1 MPEPITIFIVGSAA
15 WAFLRRQQGT
25 PPAEVARVLPGAP
38 GSGGSQLAGPA
49 TAGAGGQPLSTAA
62 SGTGPTAPLAT
73 LTGVVNG
80 VPIGAVPTATI
91 RGIPPLAVVLDND
104 TALLMRQYA
113 ALHPEDF
120 QVFLDRYA
128 DFIVLRDD
136 MFFRAVTDPPAG
148 GYKLTPMMGV
158 SLGAAAYKVTMAFNG
173 VAAGNY
179 GDLFGIAS
187 SVAGNLPGLN
197 PDFVRSLQ
205 GLALGYRAFTTI
217 LTTAQIAEIAA
228 ANGVSIINVTST
240 MLEAGGLSG
249 SLAAMPIASLS
260 GVLMAA
266 GLCLDIG
273 FTIIGDAPDVQ
284 KAVDV
289 ALDVAALICLFIP
302 VVGWVIAIVIQL

>member
-15 WAFLRRQQGT
+15 WAFLRRQGT

-38 GSGGSQLAGPA
+38 GSGGSRLAGPA

-73 LTGVVNG
+73 LTAVVNG

-136 MFFRAVTDPPAG
+136 MFFEALTDPPAG
-148 GYKLTPMMGV
+148 GYKPTPMMAV
-158 SLGAAAYKVTMAFNG
+158 SLGAATYKVVAAFNG

-179 GDLFGIAS
+179 GDLFGVAS
-187 SVAGNLPGLN
+187 TVAGNLPGLN
-197 PDFVRSLQ
+197 PDFVHALQ
-205 GLALGYRAFTTI
+205 GLTLGYRAYSAA
-217 LTTAQIAEIAA
+217 LSVVDLQAIAV
-228 ANGVSIINVTST
+228 ANGVSLIDVTGT
-240 MLEAGGLSG
+240 MVETAQALGTAGTATVSMVTPLSSFTGGLTLGGALMVVGLSVD
-249 SLAAMPIASLS
+249 IA
-260 GVLMAA
+260 
-266 GLCLDIG
+266 
-273 FTIIGDAPDVQ
+273 FTIIGNAPDLQ

-289 ALDVAALICLFIP
+289 
-302 VVGWVIAIVIQL
+302 